1 MSKELTPLEALKHL
15 EKSINFYRSYY
26 DMYCWSVL
34 NEALEDFEWLKHKLN
49 LTFLNSLS
57 SPEDK
62 MRVMKIM
69 GVEYDETY
77 TK

>member
-1 MSKELTPLEALKHL
+1 MTKQPTPLDALKHL
-15 EKSINFYRSYY
+15 EKSINFYGSYY

-69 GVEYDETY
+69 GVEYGKEN
-77 TK
+77 